1 MDENIFAYF
10 ELLEV
15 MAFFAGYAI
24 VYALWHVLADIGNNR
39 FNDWARWVLPLLP
52 LSYVLTGLLFLAY
65 LVKGVI
71 LVNNQVDGPLH
82 INIPTLHYV
91 GLLSLLFWI
100 PFLRKRAWLSLLHSL
115 YFFSYICI
123 DLVKYMGNNVG
134 VEILRNDMKVLLDSV
149 LISFFSLV
157 CLVLLSYARS
167 RMRKGR
173 A

>member
-24 VYALWHVLADIGNNR
+24 VYALLHVLADFRNKK
-39 FNDWARWVLPLLP
+39 FNEGISLALPLLP
-52 LSYVLTGLLFLAY
+52 LSYVLTGLLFLGY
-65 LVKGVI
+65 LIKGVV
-71 LVNNQVDGPLH
+71 LVNNQVDGPIH
-82 INIPTLHYV
+82 IDIPILHYV

-115 YFFSYICI
+115 FFFSYICI
-123 DLVKYMGNNVG
+123 DLVKYMGNKIG
-134 VEILRNDMKVLLDSV
+134 VQILQNDMKVLLDSV
-149 LISFFSLV
+149 LISSFSLV
-157 CLVLLSYARS
+157 CLVLLSYTWT
-167 RMRKGR
+167 RMKKGR

>member
-39 FNDWARWVLPLLP
+39 FSDWARSVLPLLP
-52 LSYVLTGLLFLAY
+52 LSYVLTGLLFLGY
-65 LVKGVI
+65 LIKGVI
-71 LVNNQVDGPLH
+71 LVNNQVDGPIH

-100 PFLRKRAWLSLLHSL
+100 PFLKKRAWLSLLHSL
-115 YFFSYICI
+115 FFFSYICI
-123 DLVKYMGNNVG
+123 DLVKYMRNKIG
-134 VEILRNDMKVLLDSV
+134 VEILQNDMKVLLDGV
-149 LISFFSLV
+149 LISLFSLA
-157 CLVLLSYARS
+157 CLILLNYVRS
-167 RMRKGR
+167 RIKHSRS
-173 A
+173 